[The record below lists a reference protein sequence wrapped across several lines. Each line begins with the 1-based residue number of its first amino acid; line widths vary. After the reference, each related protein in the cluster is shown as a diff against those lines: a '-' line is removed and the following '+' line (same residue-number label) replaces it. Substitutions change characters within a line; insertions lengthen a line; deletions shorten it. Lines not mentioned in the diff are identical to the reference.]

1 MKPKQ
6 ESQNRAK
13 FVSGSVGKQLLFGAI
28 PMTIGIGAAI
38 GFNFVDTLFIA
49 KLGVKQ
55 LAAIT
60 YTFPMVF
67 VVIGI
72 AMGLGMGATAVI
84 SKAIG
89 EGDDHRVK
97 RLTTDSIL
105 LALIVTAVTIIIGII
120 ILDPLFRAMGAD
132 DTTMPYV
139 LEYMYIWLPGTIFLI
154 VPMVGNYAIRAT
166 GDIKTPSYIMLIA
179 VAINVILDPMFIF
192 GFGFIPA
199 MGIQGAA
206 IATLIGRVVTLV
218 IAFYI
223 MYYKYDMITFERFTL
238 KELISSWKEILHVGL
253 PTAATNIILPA
264 GFGII
269 INFTAQYGES
279 AVAALGAA
287 SRIESVVMTVFM
299 ATAAVLSPFIGQ
311 NWGAMKFDRIDK
323 AFKYAF
329 AFCFVWGI
337 AMIGMF
343 GLFKEPISR
352 FVKSDPAV
360 VKVMVLYLGITP
372 FAMAFRGVLMIAGS
386 ALNVLKRPLESA
398 ALTIGY
404 MFIFFVPFAYF
415 GSKYFGLEG
424 IFWSLVLGAVISAVL
439 AYFLLYNRYNRIKA
453 NGEPKL
459 EDEDIE
465 IAIVE

>member
-1 MKPKQ
+1 MKPKKGN
-6 ESQNRAK
+6 QNRAK
-13 FVSGSVGKQLLFGAI
+13 FISGNVGKQLLFGAI

-38 GFNFVDTLFIA
+38 GFNFVDTVFIA

-72 AMGLGMGATAVI
+72 AMGMGMGATAVI

-89 EGDDHRVK
+89 EGDDHRVQ

-105 LALIVTAVTIIIGII
+105 LALLITAITIIIGLFLI
-120 ILDPLFRAMGAD
+120 DPLFRAMGAD

-139 LEYMYIWLPGTIFLI
+139 FDFMYIWLPGTIFLI

-179 VAINVILDPMFIF
+179 VGINVILDPMFIF

-206 IATLIGRVVTLV
+206 IATVIGRVVTLV

-238 KELISSWKEILHVGL
+238 KELFSSWKEILHVGL
-253 PTAATNIILPA
+253 PTAATNVILPA

-269 INFTAQYGES
+269 IHFTAKYGES

-311 NWGAMKFDRIDK
+311 NWGAKKFDRIDQ

-329 AFCFVWGI
+329 AFCFVWGV
-337 AMIGMF
+337 AMIGF
-343 GLFKEPISR
+343 FELFSEPISR

-360 VKVMVLYLGITP
+360 VKVMVLYLSITP

-415 GSKYFGLEG
+415 GSMYFGLEG
-424 IFWSLVLGAVISAVL
+424 IFWSLVLGAVITAIIAYFVLHYRYNQIKILGESNIEEDGIEVVL
-439 AYFLLYNRYNRIKA
+439 A
-453 NGEPKL
+453 E
-459 EDEDIE
+459 
-465 IAIVE
+465 